1 MTLEEIKEKYGAN
14 GYVYCSVCPL
24 GVKVGDYFECSTDES
39 CDGQEKAY
47 KNIKRYLDNN
57 TVVLYVDWKKKDII
71 SEQEYNK
78 TADISTEKF
87 YKWLNSNYNASDVY
101 EMDGLDRQDAY
112 NEFCETTKKDS
123 EKIRSDYE
131 RVEISL

>member
-57 TVVLYVDWKKKDII
+57 TVVLYVDWK
-71 SEQEYNK
+71 
-78 TADISTEKF
+78 
-87 YKWLNSNYNASDVY
+87 
-101 EMDGLDRQDAY
+101 R
-112 NEFCETTKKDS
+112 
-123 EKIRSDYE
+123 KILSVSKNTIKRLIFQQ
-131 RVEISL
+131 RNFING